1 MVCISLSHFSSS
13 GVYHDILFVMN
24 GECANNRIY
33 QSTLNDL
40 ECIRKW
46 MIGDIW
52 RLKMSKVEMVNDIVL
67 IFKMTFQLTIGGD
80 SLNIENSGECTG
92 HGDRLS

>member
-1 MVCISLSHFSSS
+1 MVCILLSHLLSS
-13 GVYHDILFVMN
+13 GTYQDILFINN
-24 GECANNRIY
+24 GECANDRVD
-33 QSTLNDL
+33 QPTLNHL
-40 ECIRKW
+40 ECIWKW
-46 MIGDIW
+46 VIRQIW

-80 SLNIENSGECTG
+80 SLNIENSGERTG